1 MCILVV
7 DDCDLTTRIIEFNL
21 TRSGYNVLVAHSISE
36 AMEHLTTVPHV
47 KLVIL
52 DIVLSESNGLELLK
66 RLKETPEW
74 ENIPVIMCTGIADAD
89 IVKKAIKM
97 GCNNYHVK
105 PLNPRLL
112 LSQISE
118 VLARERPVIYSDRQL
133 INRFGLDDE
142 AYGAILRDFYE
153 LLDEAIILLE
163 EQFKADTILLKRE
176 NLQKLLES
184 SRIMGAWRIE
194 GLLTRMQA
202 CSDNKRPDESMKPEY
217 KALLRE
223 MKVVLKSIPL
233 V

>member
-21 TRSGYNVLVAHSISE
+21 TRAGYNALVAHSISE
-36 AMEHLTTVPHV
+36 AMEHLTTVPHI

-52 DIVLSESNGLELLK
+52 DIMLTESNGLELLK
-66 RLKETPEW
+66 KLKETPEW
-74 ENIPVIMCTGIADAD
+74 ENIPVIICTGIADAD
-89 IVKKAIKM
+89 IVKKAIRL

-118 VLARERPVIYSDRQL
+118 ILAKERPVIYSDKQL
-133 INRFGLDDE
+133 ISMFGLDDE
-142 AYGAILRDFYE
+142 AYGAILRGFYE
-153 LLDEAIILLE
+153 LLNDTITLLE
-163 EQFKADTILLKRE
+163 EQFKVDTFVLKRE

-194 GLLTRMQA
+194 GLLTRIQA
-202 CSDNKRPDESMKPEY
+202 YSGKKRPAESLKLEY
-217 KALLRE
+217 KALMRE
-223 MKVVLKSIPL
+223 MKIVLKSIPL